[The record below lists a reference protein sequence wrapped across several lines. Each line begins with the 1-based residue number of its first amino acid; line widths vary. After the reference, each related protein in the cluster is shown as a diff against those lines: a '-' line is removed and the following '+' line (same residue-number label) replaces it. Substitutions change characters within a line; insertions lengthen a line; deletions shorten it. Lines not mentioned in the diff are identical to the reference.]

1 MPDLQPAGDSRL
13 NEQFDRLA
21 KAVNNWGRWGPD
33 DQRGTLN
40 FITDDVVRRATG
52 LVRDG
57 KVLSLALPLSEDG
70 PQLGFV
76 RGRTN
81 PEHRMIAVHELMGGG
96 TEDLLGVDGVR
107 FNDDA
112 VSMGLQA
119 ATHWDGLSHVSYAGR
134 MWNGVDPADVDEAG
148 AHRLGVET
156 YGPLVS
162 RGVLLDLARAAGVG
176 RLDGGLALTP
186 AHLDAAEGLA
196 GVTVGAGDIV
206 LLRTGQMQLLH
217 AGDKLGYAIS
227 TAGPSMQSVEW
238 FHQRSVAAVA
248 TDNLSFEVYPGEVDG
263 LALPVHMLHIVEMG
277 LVQGQNFDLE
287 ALAAHCA
294 ADGHYEFL
302 LVAAPEPFV
311 AACGSPVVPVVI
323 K

>member
-1 MPDLQPAGDSRL
+1 VPDLHSVESDGAGDNGL
-13 NEQFDRLA
+13 NERFDQLA

-40 FITDDVVRRATG
+40 FITDDVVRRAAG

-57 KVLSLALPLSEDG
+57 NVISLALPLSEDG

-81 PEHRMIAVHELMGGG
+81 PEHRMIAVHELMGG
-96 TEDLLGVDGVR
+96 DDVDGVR

-134 MWNGVDPADVDEAG
+134 MWNGVDPAEVDEAG
-148 AHRLGVET
+148 AHQLGVET

-162 RGVLLDLARAAGVG
+162 RGVLLDLACAAAVD
-176 RLDGGLALTP
+176 RLEGGLALTR
-186 AHLDAAEGLA
+186 AHLETAEEMA
-196 GVTVGAGDIV
+196 GVRVEAGDIV
-206 LLRTGQMQLLH
+206 LLRTGQMQLLQ

-227 TAGPSMQSVEW
+227 TAGPSMETVEW
-238 FHQRSVAAVA
+238 FHERSVAAVA

-287 ALAAHCA
+287 TLAAACA
-294 ADGHYEFL
+294 ADGRYEFL
-302 LVAAPEPFV
+302 LVAAPEPFR
-311 AACGSPVVPVVI
+311 AACGAPVVPVVI